1 MRSDSEMSQRNHPS
15 CTPFGLFCRRPLL
28 VQGLSWIGGLG
39 VLSSGFVWAQSDPS
53 IDTIGTPTTQEAP
66 PTVKMEINPRKGTER
81 TVVRRRSAS
90 APEPEPNF
98 VRRRSAP
105 APAAE
110 NASAGA
116 RRRRLARQR
125 ALETTSVRRR
135 RRSAPEPA
143 VVRRRSLPVSAPETS
158 VAVPKRAKLSPP
170 RLAEPNAISYVKPP
184 KLRSSK
190 AQKSGMSSSDYNNSY
205 IDPTDYSVGA
215 TGRAKEPIRSYDEPP
230 AVVLSERSTGCQRVL
245 QSGQGLSGGSCG
257 VARIPSRNTNRL
269 RETARLTYPTRSGR
283 EYASDTDVPEAL
295 RTSGLASRRVSRAR
309 LAVNQPE
316 REIRQQILV
325 ASASPVGIGPI
336 RDRSKSIRSINR
348 RSRSLGSSA
357 ATRSTAIA
365 SNNVRT
371 SQRSIPFNVPEYKA
385 PIPTIFRGLANGNT
399 SLIFPL
405 AIPAPITSL
414 FGWRTHPISGTR
426 RFHAGTD
433 LGAPLGTP
441 VLAAFAGKV
450 AIADWMGGY
459 GQSVVLKHNETEE
472 TLYAHLSEILVQP
485 GQQIEQGTVI
495 GRVGSTGNSTGPHL
509 HFEIRQL
516 TQEGWIAVD
525 SDAYLEY
532 GLAQMIKA
540 LQTAHSAPAAPAT
553 SSAPLTPQPGS

>member
-1 MRSDSEMSQRNHPS
+1 MNSR
-15 CTPFGLFCRRPLL
+15 
-28 VQGLSWIGGLG
+28 
-39 VLSSGFVWAQSDPS
+39 
-53 IDTIGTPTTQEAP
+53 
-66 PTVKMEINPRKGTER
+66 
-81 TVVRRRSAS
+81 
-90 APEPEPNF
+90 
-98 VRRRSAP
+98 
-105 APAAE
+105 
-110 NASAGA
+110 
-116 RRRRLARQR
+116 
-125 ALETTSVRRR
+125 
-135 RRSAPEPA
+135 
-143 VVRRRSLPVSAPETS
+143 
-158 VAVPKRAKLSPP
+158 
-170 RLAEPNAISYVKPP
+170 
-184 KLRSSK
+184 
-190 AQKSGMSSSDYNNSY
+190 DYNNSY
-205 IDPTDYSVGA
+205 IDPTDYNLGA
-215 TGRAKEPIRSYDEPP
+215 TGRAKEPIRDYDERP

-245 QSGQGLSGGSCG
+245 QSGQGLSGGGCG

-269 RETARLTYPTRSGR
+269 RETARLTYPTRGSR
-283 EYASDTDVPEAL
+283 EYASDTDVPEVF
-295 RTSGLASRRVSRAR
+295 RTSGDANRRLSRAR
-309 LAVNQPE
+309 LGVNQPE
-316 REIRQQILV
+316 REIRQQILI
-325 ASASPVGIGPI
+325 ASANPVAIGSR
-336 RDRSKSIRSINR
+336 RDRSQGIRSVNR
-348 RSRSLGSSA
+348 RRARSLGSST
-357 ATRSTAIA
+357 ATHSTAIA
-365 SNNVRT
+365 SNNVGT
-371 SQRSIPFNVPEYKA
+371 SQSSIPFNVPEYKA

-459 GQSVVLKHNETEE
+459 GQAVVLKHNGTEE

-516 TQEGWIAVD
+516 TQEGWIAID

-540 LQTAHSAPAAPAT
+540 LQTAHSAPAAPST
-553 SSAPLTPQPGS
+553 SSAPLAPQPGS

>member
-1 MRSDSEMSQRNHPS
+1 MSQRNHPS

-39 VLSSGFVWAQSDPS
+39 VLSSGLVWAQSDPS

-66 PTVKMEINPRKGTER
+66 PTVKMETNPQRRTEP
-81 TVVRRRSAS
+81 TVVRRRSA

-105 APAAE
+105 AAE
-110 NASAGA
+110 KASSGV

-125 ALETTSVRRR
+125 ALETTSVRHR

-158 VAVPKRAKLSPP
+158 VAVPKKAQLSPP
-170 RLAEPNAISYVKPP
+170 RLLEPNTISYVKPP
-184 KLRSSK
+184 KLRPSK
-190 AQKSGMSSSDYNNSY
+190 AEKSGIRSSDYNNSY
-205 IDPTDYSVGA
+205 IDPTDYSLGA
-215 TGRAKEPIRSYDEPP
+215 TGRGKEPIRADDEPP

-257 VARIPSRNTNRL
+257 VARIPSRNTNSL
-269 RETARLTYPTRSGR
+269 RETARLTYPTRNRR
-283 EYASDTDVPEAL
+283 EYASDTDVPEVL
-295 RTSGLASRRVSRAR
+295 RTSGYANRRVSRAR
-309 LAVNQPE
+309 LGVNQPE

-325 ASASPVGIGPI
+325 ASANPVAIGPL
-336 RDRSKSIRSINR
+336 RDRPKGIRSINR

-365 SNNVRT
+365 SNNVGT
-371 SQRSIPFNVPEYKA
+371 SQSSIPLNVPEYKA

-405 AIPAPITSL
+405 AVPAPITSL
-414 FGWRTHPISGTR
+414 FGWRTHPISGSR

-459 GQSVVLKHNETEE
+459 GQAIVLQHNETQE

-516 TQEGWIAVD
+516 TQEGWMAMD
-525 SDAYLEY
+525 PGAHLEY

-540 LQTAHSAPAAPAT
+540 LQTAHSAPSAP
-553 SSAPLTPQPGS
+553 SVPLTPQPGS

>member
-53 IDTIGTPTTQEAP
+53 VDTIGTPTTQEAP

-81 TVVRRRSAS
+81 TVIRRRSAS

-110 NASAGA
+110 KASAGV

-125 ALETTSVRRR
+125 ALETTSVRR

-170 RLAEPNAISYVKPP
+170 RLVEPNTISYVKPP
-184 KLRSSK
+184 KLRPSK

-269 RETARLTYPTRSGR
+269 GETARLTYPTRTRR

-295 RTSGLASRRVSRAR
+295 RTSGLANRRVSRAR

-325 ASASPVGIGPI
+325 ASASPVAIGPV

-357 ATRSTAIA
+357 VTRSTAIA
-365 SNNVRT
+365 SNNVGT

-433 LGAPLGTP
+433 VGAPLGTP

-459 GQSVVLKHNETEE
+459 GQSVVLKHNETQE

-516 TQEGWIAVD
+516 TQEGWMAVD
-525 SDAYLEY
+525 SGAHLEY

-540 LQTAHSAPAAPAT
+540 LQTAHSAPAAPST

>member
-1 MRSDSEMSQRNHPS
+1 MSQRNHPS
-15 CTPFGLFCRRPLL
+15 CTQFGLFCRRPL
-28 VQGLSWIGGLG
+28 VQGLSWIGGIG
-39 VLSSGFVWAQSDPS
+39 VLSSGLVWAQSDPS
-53 IDTIGTPTTQEAP
+53 VDTIGTPTTQEAP
-66 PTVKMEINPRKGTER
+66 PTVKMETHSPRRTEP
-81 TVVRRRSAS
+81 TVVRRRSVS
-90 APEPEPNF
+90 APEPEPNV

-105 APAAE
+105 AAE
-110 NASAGA
+110 NASSGV
-116 RRRRLARQR
+116 RRRQLARQR

-158 VAVPKRAKLSPP
+158 VAVPRKAKLSPP
-170 RLAEPNAISYVKPP
+170 RLVEPNTISYVKPP
-184 KLRSSK
+184 KLRPSK
-190 AQKSGMSSSDYNNSY
+190 AEKSGISSSDYNNSY

-215 TGRAKEPIRSYDEPP
+215 TSRGKEPIRSYDEPP

-269 RETARLTYPTRSGR
+269 RETARLTYPTRSRR

-295 RTSGLASRRVSRAR
+295 RTSGLANRRVSRAR

-325 ASASPVGIGPI
+325 ASASPVAISP
-336 RDRSKSIRSINR
+336 RSDRPQGIRSINRR

-357 ATRSTAIA
+357 VTRSTAIA
-365 SNNVRT
+365 SNNVGS
-371 SQRSIPFNVPEYKA
+371 SQSSIPFNVPEYKA

-459 GQSVVLKHNETEE
+459 GQAVVLKHNETQE

-516 TQEGWIAVD
+516 TQEGWMAVD